1 MALRSQGTS
10 VVVFEPGVYEQ
21 RTIGNDFMSNG
32 HVSEIVQSSFLGAGA
47 CAATPCVRDVLSWY
61 LG

>member
-1 MALRSQGTS
+1 
-10 VVVFEPGVYEQ
+10 VFEPGVHEQ
-21 RTIGNDFMSNG
+21 RTIGNDFMTNG

-47 CAATPCVRDVLSWY
+47 YAATPSVRDVLSWY